1 MKEITEYQ
9 VEKLSTWT
17 KERESLAK
25 KVVEMVTSPQDTN
38 IEDEIETLL
47 KYNNSV
53 DVLDSIEREIGLKIK
68 KSENIKL
75 ASKIWLARKK
85 TIKY

>member
-9 VEKLSTWT
+9 IEKLSIWT

-25 KVVEMVTSPQDTN
+25 EIVEMVTSSQN
-38 IEDEIETLL
+38 INIETLL

-53 DVLDSIEREIGLKIK
+53 DVLAGIERQIGLKVK
-68 KSENIKL
+68 KSENVIL
-75 ASKIWLARKK
+75 ASKIWLNKSK
-85 TIKY
+85 TIRY